1 MSLARTLV
9 LIPALNEAGCVAA
22 TIGNW
27 RHLGAGWVRV
37 VDNGSTDDTAAIA
50 REAGAEVVNE
60 AKRGYGAAAWRGLQN
75 LPADV
80 QWILFS
86 SADGSD
92 RLTKNE
98 AQQWQ
103 QQVEAGFDLLI
114 GDRVTPAQSREHLKA
129 VQGFGNRLCCVL
141 IALGWGRRFN
151 DMGSLRLIRRTAIQQ
166 LALKDRS
173 FGWNVEMQV
182 RAIEHGLRIVELP
195 VGYHPRTVGRSKI
208 SGNFF
213 GTVRAGGSIVSMMVK
228 LWLTK
233 RRCHAAPDVEIRH

>member
-1 MSLARTLV
+1 MFLASTLA
-9 LIPALNEAGCVAA
+9 LIPALNESGCVAA
-22 TIGNW
+22 TIENW
-27 RHLGAGWVRV
+27 QTLGTKWVRV
-37 VDNGSTDDTAAIA
+37 VDNGSTDDTATVA
-50 REAGAEVVNE
+50 RVAGAEVVNE
-60 AKRGYGAAAWRGLQN
+60 LKRGYGAAAWRGLQN

-92 RLTKNE
+92 RLTKDE

-103 QQVEAGFDLLI
+103 QQVDAGFDLLI

-151 DMGSLRLIRRTAIQQ
+151 DMGSLRLIRRKAIEQ

-182 RAIEHGLRIVELP
+182 RAIEQGLRIIELP
-195 VGYHPRTVGRSKI
+195 VVYHPRTVGRSKI
-208 SGNFF
+208 SGSFF
-213 GTVRAGGSIVSMMVK
+213 GTVRAGASIVLMMVK
-228 LWLTK
+228 LWGTK
-233 RRCHAAPDVEIRH
+233 RRGRVEIHH